1 MFMLSRIMPVAAL
14 LLGAPI
20 AFASEENRYELD
32 TIVVT
37 ATRTAR
43 TADETLAP
51 VTVIT
56 RKEIERSQA
65 QSVADLLTGQPG
77 IAIANNGGQGKATSV
92 FLRGTNA
99 DHVLVL
105 VDGVKIGSATT
116 GTASFQDLPV
126 ELIERIEI
134 VRGPRSSLYGS
145 EAIGGVIQIFTRKGT
160 GSPRPAFSIGG
171 GSHGTWQGSAALSGG
186 VGSGGWYSLGL
197 SAVDTQG
204 FNACDGKPSPG
215 GAGCFTLE
223 PDKDG
228 YRNLSGRLRA
238 GWRFGNGAEAEIN
251 WLRAQGNNQYDGSSV
266 NESES
271 VQQVL
276 GASLSLTP
284 TDVWHTSLR
293 ASQSEDDS
301 DNFKNGVFKSRF
313 NTRRDQFSWQNDIS
327 LAQGHLLVA
336 GADWQ
341 NDRIDSTTA
350 YPVTSRDNTGLFA
363 QYLAELGGHDLQLSA
378 RHDDNQQ
385 FGAKTT
391 GGVAWGYGLTPDLR
405 LTASYGTA
413 FKAPTFNQLY
423 FPGFGNASLRPEQ
436 SRSLDVGLAGK
447 SGGGRWS
454 LNVFETQV
462 TDLIGFDASFNPV
475 NIDSAR
481 IRGAEAVGATR
492 FLDWDLRGSLTLLDP
507 ENQAMG
513 ANHGNVLPRRARQSF
528 SLSADRDFGAWNA
541 GATLRGAGRRYDNLA
556 NTIPLA
562 GYATLDLRAEYR
574 LNPDWR
580 LQARIENLFDKDYET
595 AYLFN
600 QPGRSAWLTLR
611 YQPR

>member
-1 MFMLSRIMPVAAL
+1 MLSRLTPAAL
-14 LLGAPI
+14 LLLGTPF
-20 AFASEENRYELD
+20 AFASEENGYDLG

-43 TADETLAP
+43 TADETLVP

-65 QSVADLLTGQPG
+65 QSVADLLSGQPG
-77 IAIANNGGQGKATSV
+77 ISVANNGGQGKATSV
-92 FLRGTNA
+92 FLRGANA

-105 VDGVKIGSATT
+105 VDGMKIGSATT
-116 GTASFQDLPV
+116 GTASFQDIPM

-145 EAIGGVIQIFTRKGT
+145 EAIGGVIQIFTRKGD
-160 GSPRPAFSIGG
+160 GSPKPSFSIGA

-197 SAVDTQG
+197 SAVDTDG
-204 FNACDGKPSPG
+204 FNACKGKPAPN
-215 GAGCFTLE
+215 GAGCFTSE

-228 YRNLSGRLRA
+228 YRNQSGRLRA
-238 GWRFGNGAEAEIN
+238 GWRFGNGTKAEVN
-251 WLRAQGNNQYDGSSV
+251 WLRARGNNQYDGSFV

-271 VQQVL
+271 IQQVL
-276 GASLSLTP
+276 GASLSFVP
-284 TDVWHTSLR
+284 SAIWHTSLR
-293 ASQSEDDS
+293 VSQSQDDS

-313 NTRRDQFSWQNDIS
+313 NTRRDLFSWQNDIE
-327 LAQGHLLVA
+327 LAKGHQLVA
-336 GADWQ
+336 GVDWQ
-341 NDRIDSTTA
+341 EDRITSSTA
-350 YPVTSRDNTGLFA
+350 YAVTSRDNTGVFA
-363 QYLAELGGHDLQLSA
+363 QYLAEIGGHDVQLSA

-391 GGVAWGYGLTPDLR
+391 GGAAWGYNLNRDLR

-436 SRSLDVGLAGK
+436 SRSLDFGLAGK
-447 SGGGRWS
+447 TGAGRWS
-454 LNVFETQV
+454 LNAFETRV

-475 NIDSAR
+475 NIDTAR
-481 IRGAEAVGATR
+481 IRGIEAVAATR
-492 FLDWDLRGSLTLLDP
+492 VLDWDLRGNLTLLDP
-507 ENQAMG
+507 ENQAAG
-513 ANHGNVLPRRARQSF
+513 ANHGKVLPRRARQSL
-528 SLSADRDFGAWNA
+528 SLSADRDFGNWSA

-556 NTIPLA
+556 NTLELD
-562 GYATLDLRAEYR
+562 GYATLDLRGEYR
-574 LNPDWR
+574 LNKDWR
-580 LQARIENLFDKDYET
+580 LQARVENLFDKDYET
-595 AYLFN
+595 AYLYN
-600 QPGRSAWLTLR
+600 QPGRGAYLTLR